1 MTKTLEELTELIIKW
16 GAKKGIYD
24 NSSYEY
30 QLNKTLEEVTELH
43 KAILDNDVEQI
54 KDAIGDIYVTL
65 VMAGQFELNLR
76 LAITRYIG
84 ENKHQEYQ
92 RLYDNGNYDIKEWTK
107 EELAQSCF
115 VWIHYCALSGL
126 YQKNQDNIE
135 EAEYYLEEIIERLI
149 VIGLAHDLEFTDC
162 VEHAYNI
169 ISKRTGKMTNG
180 QFIKDE

>member
-1 MTKTLEELTELIIKW
+1 MTNTLEELTELIIEW

-43 KAILDNDVEQI
+43 KAILDNDVDQI

-65 VMAGQFELNLR
+65 VMASQFNKGIKDALKYKIDTKLTYKSKKTAVMLVLYNLFEMLHYNTTNTLN
-76 LAITRYIG
+76 TH
-84 ENKHQEYQ
+84 N
-92 RLYDNGNYDIKEWTK
+92 
-107 EELAQSCF
+107 
-115 VWIHYCALSGL
+115 
-126 YQKNQDNIE
+126 
-135 EAEYYLEEIIERLI
+135 IIETI
-149 VIGLAHDLEFTDC
+149 AFIGRDLHIEFTDC